1 MVSKWGLLV
10 GYGLFMRTRSRLSC
24 GPGTDSTGAS
34 MFRQQPENCLRF
46 PGVYQLMTNM
56 QTLRVILLAGAGA
69 LAAAAPAA
77 AADLADT
84 TAQAGTTAEAFSG
97 SSDDIL
103 VTARRR
109 EENLQ
114 NVPVSVTAFS
124 AASLEARG
132 LQSVVDI
139 EQSTPNLNFTPGTG
153 GSSSQISPYIRG
165 VGEYDYIITSDP
177 AVAVFIDGVY
187 QARPFAAMTSLM
199 GIERVEVLRGPQGSL
214 FGKNTIGG
222 AINIVMKK
230 PTGSNSGSV
239 DLQVGSYA
247 SAQLRGY
254 YDGALSDNLSFNVS
268 AMGRRADGWQRL
280 FDGGTLGNQNQI
292 AGRVGLRWQNGDF
305 DALLAI
311 DGMHQRQNSTAHSMI
326 AFEPGFF
333 SDMFSAFV
341 APCCTVPDSIRWTG
355 VSEDLNVDNADA
367 ISGALTLDFPALGG
381 DLKSISAIRH
391 SVVEFARDGDAS
403 SLDFAGDWQH
413 IKSTQYSQ
421 EFQLSHDIADGRV
434 KTLFGLYGFYEKARQ
449 QTMLVTARGLYE
461 ALLGAGFDPA
471 MAAALDFNID
481 FDQRQITKN
490 LAVFGNATIG
500 ITDQLSLDVGGRYT
514 WEHKDFKQTAMRR
527 YAKIPLI
534 PGVPGYE
541 LDEGWSNFSPK
552 VTLNYQATPDVLLYA
567 LFSQGFRSG
576 GFNGR
581 PTSEAGIG
589 GFNPEK
595 LTSFEAG
602 FKSDLFERRLRL
614 NVSGFYNKY
623 RDMQVLVQY
632 PEPAGIVVR
641 TENAGKARI
650 WGFEAE
656 ARLRATHWLTFD
668 ANAGYLNAA
677 YEEYFSHDAAGNV
690 IDLSHL
696 KLKHTPPWSASF
708 GANAEFAV
716 SDHVDANFRIDAGYQ
731 DSSFA
736 TVQNS
741 DLLVSDPSWML
752 NATLR
757 FRVDNGVTLGFE
769 AQNILNKQVIKE
781 GFDARGSFG
790 FVEAYYNPPRRIF
803 ATIGY
808 EF

>member
-1 MVSKWGLLV
+1 MQYST
-10 GYGLFMRTRSRLSC
+10 TRAL
-24 GPGTDSTGAS
+24 
-34 MFRQQPENCLRF
+34 
-46 PGVYQLMTNM
+46 
-56 QTLRVILLAGAGA
+56 LLAQAGLAIATLPTVGAWAAETAG
-69 LAAAAPAA
+69 AAAPQAA
-77 AADLADT
+77 TAA
-84 TAQAGTTAEAFSG
+84 TATSAA
-97 SSDDIL
+97 SDDIL

-124 AASLEARG
+124 SAALEARG
-132 LQSVVDI
+132 LQSVIDI
-139 EQSTPNLNFTPGTG
+139 QQSTPNLNFTPGTG

-165 VGEYDYIITSDP
+165 VGEFDYIITSDP

-199 GIERVEVLRGPQGSL
+199 GIERIEVLRGPQGSL

-222 AINIVMKK
+222 ALNIVMKR

-247 SAQLRGY
+247 SAQVRGY
-254 YDGALSDNLSFNVS
+254 YDGALSDTLSFNVS

-280 FDGGTLGNQNQI
+280 FTGGTLGNQNQI
-292 AGRVGLRWQNGDF
+292 AGRAGLRWQNGDL
-305 DALLAI
+305 DALLSV

-326 AFEPGFF
+326 AFEPTFF

-341 APCCTVPDSIRWTG
+341 APCCTVPDSIRETG
-355 VSEDLNVDNADA
+355 TSPDLNVDNADA
-367 ISGALTLDFPALGG
+367 LSSSLTLDFPAIGG

-403 SLDFAGDWQH
+403 ALNYAGDRQH
-413 IKSTQYSQ
+413 VRATQYSQ
-421 EFQLSHDIADGRV
+421 EFQLSHQLADGRV

-449 QTMLVTARGLYE
+449 QMELVTARGLY
-461 ALLGAGFDPA
+461 AAMLAAGVDPG

-500 ITDQLSLDVGGRYT
+500 LTDQLALDVGGRYT

-541 LDEGWSNFSPK
+541 LDQSWSNFSPK
-552 VTLNYQATPDVLLYA
+552 ITLNYQATPDVLLYA

-581 PTSEAGIG
+581 PTTKAGIG

-595 LTSFEAG
+595 LTSYEAG
-602 FKSDLFERRLRL
+602 FKSDLFERRLRV

-623 RDMQVLVQY
+623 RDMQVAVQY
-632 PEPAGIVVR
+632 PDPVGITVR

-656 ARLRATHWLTFD
+656 TRLRATHWLTFD

-677 YEEYFSHDAAGNV
+677 YEEYYSHDAAGNI
-690 IDLSHL
+690 IDLSNL
-696 KLKHTPPWSASF
+696 KLKHTPPWSASI
-708 GANAEFAV
+708 GANADFPL
-716 SDHVDANFRIDAGYQ
+716 SDHVNGSFRVDAGYQ
-731 DSSFA
+731 DSSYA

-741 DLLVSDPSWML
+741 DLLLSDPSWML

-757 FRVDNGVTLGFE
+757 LRVDNGVTIGIE
-769 AQNILNKQVIKE
+769 AQNILNKQVIRE

-790 FVEAYYNPPRRIF
+790 FVEAYYNPPRRLF
-803 ATIGY
+803 ATIAY
-808 EF
+808 DF